1 MTGIRGKDK
10 HSVMKKLAQALI
22 DNNSVKVDDFADLA
36 NLSQSGITVERD
48 IAKEVQEWID
58 SKQEKEEQK

>member
-1 MTGIRGKDK
+1 
-10 HSVMKKLAQALI
+10 MKKLAQALI

-36 NLSQSGITVERD
+36 NLSESDITVERD